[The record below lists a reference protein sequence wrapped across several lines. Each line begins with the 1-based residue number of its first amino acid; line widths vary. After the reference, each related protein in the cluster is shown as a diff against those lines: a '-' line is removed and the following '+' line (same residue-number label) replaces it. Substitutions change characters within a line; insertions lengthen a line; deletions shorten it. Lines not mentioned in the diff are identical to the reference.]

1 MEDMSTLE
9 DKVTPDNTLKEYIVN
24 YVGEIKEPENDEVT
38 LEMTIEVLAEQFP
51 ELLLCVAEENFIRG
65 YHQALTDVE
74 QGEKYMR
81 AKAKAKNE
89 KLHT

>member
-9 DKVTPDNTLKEYIVN
+9 NKVAPDNTLKEYIVN

-74 QGEKYMR
+74 QGEKYIR
-81 AKAKAKNE
+81 ENAKNE
-89 KLHT
+89 KLHTW